1 MKKIILLEKNKAF
14 TLIEL
19 LVVVA
24 IIGILA
30 AVGVVSFS
38 GFTNAAKKN
47 VAIANYNSMV
57 KWITMQ
63 SGFCEIDSNYN
74 VAVLTWPDCKTKTNS
89 SCKSMSSNLQYAVEH
104 LDWEFA
110 CLGIQNPYNGVIHDI
125 NTGVSGN
132 FPMTINTQPGQIF
145 LGWDN
150 TTKEIVIRM
159 NTQEGGPI
167 LINKIKWKF

>member
-1 MKKIILLEKNKAF
+1 MKNKSAF

-30 AVGVVSFS
+30 TIGLVTFN
-38 GFTNAAKKN
+38 GFTDAAKKN
-47 VAIANYNSMV
+47 VAISNYNSMV

-74 VAVLTWPDCKTKTNS
+74 VAVLTWPDCNTKTNS
-89 SCKSMSSNLQYAVEH
+89 SCKWMSSNLQNAVEH

-110 CLGIQNPYNGVIHDI
+110 CIKIQNPYNGVVHDI
-125 NTGVSGN
+125 NVGVSGN
-132 FPMTINTQPGQIF
+132 GPVTINTQPGQIF
-145 LGWDN
+145 LGYDN
-150 TTKEIVIRM
+150 VSKDIIIRM

-167 LINKIKWKF
+167 LTTNIKWKF

>member
-1 MKKIILLEKNKAF
+1 MKKKGF
-14 TLIEL
+14 SLIEV

-30 AVGVVSFS
+30 AIGLVIFS

-74 VAVLTWPDCKTKTNS
+74 IAVLTWPDCNTKTNS
-89 SCKSMSSNLQYAVEH
+89 SCKWMSSNLQNAVQH

-110 CLGIQNPYNGVIHDI
+110 CLKIQNPYNGVIHDI

-132 FPMTINTQPGQIF
+132 LPITVNTQPGQIF

>member
-1 MKKIILLEKNKAF
+1 MKNKAF

-110 CLGIQNPYNGVIHDI
+110 CLGIQNPYNNVVQDI

-132 FPMTINTQPGQIF
+132 LPMTINTQPGQIF

-167 LINKIKWKF
+167 LINKIKWITICVIDPK

>member
-1 MKKIILLEKNKAF
+1 MRKKGF

-30 AVGVVSFS
+30 AVGVVSYS

-47 VAIANYNSMV
+47 VAITNYNSMV

-110 CLGIQNPYNGVIHDI
+110 CLGIQNPYNNVVHDI
-125 NTGVSGN
+125 NAGVSGN
-132 FPMTINTQPGQIF
+132 LPMTINTQPGQIF

>member
-1 MKKIILLEKNKAF
+1 MKFKDNIGF

-30 AVGVVSFS
+30 AVGIVSYS

-74 VAVLTWPDCKTKTNS
+74 VAVLTWPDCKTKQILHVS
-89 SCKSMSSNLQYAVEH
+89 R
-104 LDWEFA
+104 
-110 CLGIQNPYNGVIHDI
+110 CLLICNMPLN
-125 NTGVSGN
+125 
-132 FPMTINTQPGQIF
+132 
-145 LGWDN
+145 
-150 TTKEIVIRM
+150 
-159 NTQEGGPI
+159 I
-167 LINKIKWKF
+167 LIGNLHV

>member
-1 MKKIILLEKNKAF
+1 MKNRAF

-30 AVGVVSFS
+30 AIGLVTFS
-38 GFTNAAKKN
+38 GFTDAAKKN

-63 SGFCEIDSNYN
+63 SGLCEIDSNYN
-74 VAVLTWPDCKTKTNS
+74 VAVLTWPDCNTKTNS
-89 SCKSMSSNLQYAVEH
+89 SCKWMSSNLQNAVEH

>member
-1 MKKIILLEKNKAF
+1 MKKNNSAF

-30 AVGVVSFS
+30 AVGVVSYS
-38 GFTNAAKKN
+38 GFTSAAKKN

-74 VAVLTWPDCKTKTNS
+74 VAVLTWPDCNTKTNS
-89 SCKSMSSNLQYAVEH
+89 SCKWMSSNLQNAVEH

-110 CLGIQNPYNGVIHDI
+110 CLKIQNPYNNVIHDI

-132 FPMTINTQPGQIF
+132 GPVTVNTQPGQIF
-145 LGWDN
+145 LGYNN
-150 TTKEIVIRM
+150 TSKDIIIRM
-159 NTQEGGPI
+159 NTQDGGPI
-167 LINKIKWKF
+167 LTTNIKWKF

>member
-89 SCKSMSSNLQYAVEH
+89 SCKWMSSNLQYAVEH

>member
-1 MKKIILLEKNKAF
+1 MKNRKAF

-30 AVGVVSFS
+30 AIGLVTFS

-74 VAVLTWPDCKTKTNS
+74 VAVLTWPDCNTKTNS

-110 CLGIQNPYNGVIHDI
+110 CLGIQNPYNNVVHDI

-132 FPMTINTQPGQIF
+132 LPVTVNTQPGQIF
-145 LGWDN
+145 LGYNN
-150 TTKEIVIRM
+150 TSKDIIIRM

-167 LINKIKWKF
+167 LTTNSKRRF

>member
-1 MKKIILLEKNKAF
+1 MRKKGF

-19 LVVVA
+19 LVVVV

-30 AVGVVSFS
+30 AVGVVSYS

-47 VAIANYNSMV
+47 VAITNYNSMV

-110 CLGIQNPYNGVIHDI
+110 CLGIQNPYNNVVHDI

-132 FPMTINTQPGQIF
+132 LPMTINTQPGQIF

>member
-1 MKKIILLEKNKAF
+1 MKNKSAF

-30 AVGVVSFS
+30 TIGLVTFN
-38 GFTNAAKKN
+38 GFTDAAKKN
-47 VAIANYNSMV
+47 VAISNYNSMV

-74 VAVLTWPDCKTKTNS
+74 VAVLTWPDCNTKTNS
-89 SCKSMSSNLQYAVEH
+89 SCKWMSSNLQNAVEH

-110 CLGIQNPYNGVIHDI
+110 CLKIQNPYNGVVHDI
-125 NTGVSGN
+125 NVGVSGN
-132 FPMTINTQPGQIF
+132 GPVTINTQPGQIF
-145 LGWDN
+145 LGYDN
-150 TTKEIVIRM
+150 VSKDIIIRM

-167 LINKIKWKF
+167 LTTNIKWKF

>member
-1 MKKIILLEKNKAF
+1 MKFKDNIGF

-19 LVVVA
+19 LVVVV

-30 AVGVVSFS
+30 AVGVVSYS

-57 KWITMQ
+57 KWITIQ
-63 SGFCEIDSNYN
+63 SGFCEIDSNYY
-74 VAVLTWPDCKTKTNS
+74 VAVLTWPDCKTKTNAT
-89 SCKSMSSNLQYAVEH
+89 CKSMSSNLQYAVEH

-110 CLGIQNPYNGVIHDI
+110 CLGIQNPYNNVVHDI

-132 FPMTINTQPGQIF
+132 LPITVNTQPGQIF

>member
-1 MKKIILLEKNKAF
+1 MESKKNLNMGRAF

-30 AVGVVSFS
+30 AIGVASFN

-47 VAIANYNSMV
+47 VAITNYNSMV

-74 VAVLTWPDCKTKTNS
+74 VAVLTWPDCNTKTNS

-110 CLGIQNPYNGVIHDI
+110 CLGIQNPYNNVVHDI

-132 FPMTINTQPGQIF
+132 LPVTVNTQPGQIF
-145 LGWDN
+145 LGYNN
-150 TTKEIVIRM
+150 TSKDIIIRM

-167 LINKIKWKF
+167 LTTNIKWKF

>member
-1 MKKIILLEKNKAF
+1 MKNRKAF

-30 AVGVVSFS
+30 AIGIVSFS

-57 KWITMQ
+57 KWITIQ

-74 VAVLTWPDCKTKTNS
+74 VAVLTWPDCNTKTNS
-89 SCKSMSSNLQYAVEH
+89 SCKWMSSNLQYAVEH

-132 FPMTINTQPGQIF
+132 LPMTINTQPGQIF

>member
-1 MKKIILLEKNKAF
+1 MFLFKKKILRAF

-30 AVGVVSFS
+30 AIGVVSFS

-74 VAVLTWPDCKTKTNS
+74 VAVLTWPDCNTKTNS
-89 SCKSMSSNLQYAVEH
+89 SCRWMSSNLQNAVEH

-110 CLGIQNPYNGVIHDI
+110 CLKIQNPYNGVIHDI
-125 NTGVSGN
+125 NAGVSGN
-132 FPMTINTQPGQIF
+132 GPVTINTQPGQIF
-145 LGWDN
+145 LGYNN
-150 TTKEIVIRM
+150 TSKDIIIRM
-159 NTQEGGPI
+159 NTHEGGPI
-167 LINKIKWKF
+167 LTTNIKWKF

>member
-1 MKKIILLEKNKAF
+1 MKNKNAF

-24 IIGILA
+24 IIGTLA
-30 AVGVVSFS
+30 AIGVVSFS
-38 GFTNAAKKN
+38 GFTDAAKKN

-57 KWITMQ
+57 KWIRMQ

-74 VAVLTWPDCKTKTNS
+74 VAVLTWPDCTTRTNP
-89 SCKSMSSNLQYAVEH
+89 SCKWMSSNLEIANEYINY
-104 LDWEFA
+104 EFH
-110 CLGIQNPYNGVIHDI
+110 CLKIQNPYNKVINDI
-125 NTGVSGN
+125 NAGVSGN
-132 FPMTINTQPGQIF
+132 LPMTINTQPGQIF

>member
-1 MKKIILLEKNKAF
+1 
-14 TLIEL
+14 
-19 LVVVA
+19 
-24 IIGILA
+24 
-30 AVGVVSFS
+30 
-38 GFTNAAKKN
+38 
-47 VAIANYNSMV
+47 MV

-89 SCKSMSSNLQYAVEH
+89 SCKWMSSNLEYAVEH

-110 CLGIQNPYNGVIHDI
+110 CLKIQNPYNNVIHDI

-132 FPMTINTQPGQIF
+132 GPVTVNTQPGQIF
-145 LGWDN
+145 LGYNN
-150 TTKEIVIRM
+150 TSKDIIIRM

-167 LINKIKWKF
+167 LTTNIKWKF

>member
-1 MKKIILLEKNKAF
+1 MKFKDNIGF

-30 AVGVVSFS
+30 AIGVASFS

-89 SCKSMSSNLQYAVEH
+89 SCKWMSSNLEYAVEH

-110 CLGIQNPYNGVIHDI
+110 CLGIQNPYNNVVHDI

-132 FPMTINTQPGQIF
+132 LPVTVNTQPGQIF
-145 LGWDN
+145 LGYNHTSKD
-150 TTKEIVIRM
+150 IIIRM
-159 NTQEGGPI
+159 NTQDGGPI
-167 LINKIKWKF
+167 LTTNIKWKF

>member
-1 MKKIILLEKNKAF
+1 MKNRKAF

-30 AVGVVSFS
+30 AVGVVSYS

-74 VAVLTWPDCKTKTNS
+74 VAVLTWPDCNTKTNS
-89 SCKSMSSNLQYAVEH
+89 SCKWMSSNLQNAVEH

-110 CLGIQNPYNGVIHDI
+110 CLKIQNPYNHVIHDI

>member
-1 MKKIILLEKNKAF
+1 MKFKDNIGF

-30 AVGVVSFS
+30 AIGVVSFS

-74 VAVLTWPDCKTKTNS
+74 VAVLTWPDCNTKTNG
-89 SCKSMSSNLQYAVEH
+89 SCKPISSNLQYTVEH

-110 CLGIQNPYNGVIHDI
+110 CLGIKNPYNGVIHDI

-150 TTKEIVIRM
+150 TTKQIIIRM

-167 LINKIKWKF
+167 LTTNIKWKF

>member
-1 MKKIILLEKNKAF
+1 
-14 TLIEL
+14 
-19 LVVVA
+19 
-24 IIGILA
+24 
-30 AVGVVSFS
+30 
-38 GFTNAAKKN
+38 
-47 VAIANYNSMV
+47 
-57 KWITMQ
+57 
-63 SGFCEIDSNYN
+63 
-74 VAVLTWPDCKTKTNS
+74 
-89 SCKSMSSNLQYAVEH
+89 MSSNLQYAVEH

-110 CLGIQNPYNGVIHDI
+110 CLEIQNPYNGVIHDI

-132 FPMTINTQPGQIF
+132 LPMTINTQPGQIF

>member
-1 MKKIILLEKNKAF
+1 MKNRKAF

-30 AVGVVSFS
+30 AVGVVSYS

-110 CLGIQNPYNGVIHDI
+110 CLGIQNPYNNVVHDI

-132 FPMTINTQPGQIF
+132 LPMTINTQPGQIF

>member
-1 MKKIILLEKNKAF
+1 
-14 TLIEL
+14 
-19 LVVVA
+19 VA

-30 AVGVVSFS
+30 AVGVVSYS
-38 GFTNAAKKN
+38 GFSNAAKKN
-47 VAIANYNSMV
+47 VAITNYNSIV

-89 SCKSMSSNLQYAVEH
+89 SCKSMSSNLQYAVQH

-110 CLGIQNPYNGVIHDI
+110 CLGIQNPYNNVVHDI

-132 FPMTINTQPGQIF
+132 LPITVNTQPGQIF

>member
-1 MKKIILLEKNKAF
+1 MNAKNKAF

-24 IIGILA
+24 IIGVLA
-30 AVGVVSFS
+30 AIGVFSFS
-38 GFTNAAKKN
+38 GFTNMAKKN
-47 VAIANYNSMV
+47 VAITNYNSMV
-57 KWITMQ
+57 KWIKLQ

-74 VAVLTWPDCKTKTNS
+74 VPVLTWPNCNTKTNS
-89 SCKSMSSNLQYAVEH
+89 SCKFMSSNLQHAVEH

-110 CLGIQNPYNGVIHDI
+110 CQKIQNPYNNVVHDFNVGI
-125 NTGVSGN
+125 SGN
-132 FPMTINTQPGQIF
+132 FPMTVNTQPGQIF

-167 LINKIKWKF
+167 LVNKIKWNF

>member
-1 MKKIILLEKNKAF
+1 MKFKDNFGF

-30 AVGVVSFS
+30 AVGLVTFS

-74 VAVLTWPDCKTKTNS
+74 VAVLTWPDCNTKTNS

-110 CLGIQNPYNGVIHDI
+110 CLVIQNPYNNVVHDI

-132 FPMTINTQPGQIF
+132 LPVTVNTQPGQIF
-145 LGWDN
+145 LGYNN
-150 TTKEIVIRM
+150 TSKDIIIRM

-167 LINKIKWKF
+167 LTTNIKWKF

>member
-1 MKKIILLEKNKAF
+1 MKNRKAF

-30 AVGVVSFS
+30 AIGIVSFS
-38 GFTNAAKKN
+38 RFTNAAKKN

-74 VAVLTWPDCKTKTNS
+74 VAVLTWPDCNTKTNS
-89 SCKSMSSNLQYAVEH
+89 SCKWMSSNLQNAVEH

-110 CLGIQNPYNGVIHDI
+110 CLKIQNPYNNVIHDI

-132 FPMTINTQPGQIF
+132 GPVTVNTQPGQIF
-145 LGWDN
+145 LGYNN
-150 TTKEIVIRM
+150 TSKDIIIRM
-159 NTQEGGPI
+159 NAQEGGPI
-167 LINKIKWKF
+167 QTTNIKWKF

>member
-30 AVGVVSFS
+30 AVGIVSFS
-38 GFTNAAKKN
+38 GFTNTAKKN

-89 SCKSMSSNLQYAVEH
+89 SCKWMSSNLEYAVEH

-110 CLGIQNPYNGVIHDI
+110 CLGIQNPYNNVVHDI

-132 FPMTINTQPGQIF
+132 LPVTVNTQPGQIF

>member
-1 MKKIILLEKNKAF
+1 MKKKGF
-14 TLIEL
+14 SLIEL

-30 AVGVVSFS
+30 AIGLVIFS

-110 CLGIQNPYNGVIHDI
+110 CLGLQNPYNNVVHDI
-125 NTGVSGN
+125 NAGVSGN
-132 FPMTINTQPGQIF
+132 LPITVNTQPGQIF

>member
-1 MKKIILLEKNKAF
+1 MKDKINFGF

-30 AVGVVSFS
+30 AVGVVSYS

-74 VAVLTWPDCKTKTNS
+74 VAVLTWPDCNTKTNS
-89 SCKSMSSNLQYAVEH
+89 SGKWMSSNLQYAVEH

>member
-1 MKKIILLEKNKAF
+1 
-14 TLIEL
+14 
-19 LVVVA
+19 
-24 IIGILA
+24 
-30 AVGVVSFS
+30 
-38 GFTNAAKKN
+38 
-47 VAIANYNSMV
+47 MV

-110 CLGIQNPYNGVIHDI
+110 CLGIQNPYNNVVHDI

-132 FPMTINTQPGQIF
+132 LPITVNTQPGQIF
-145 LGWDN
+145 LGYNN
-150 TTKEIVIRM
+150 TSKDIIIRM

-167 LINKIKWKF
+167 LTTNIKWKF

>member
-1 MKKIILLEKNKAF
+1 MRKKGF

-19 LVVVA
+19 LVVVV

-30 AVGVVSFS
+30 AAGVVSYS

-47 VAIANYNSMV
+47 VAITNYNSMV

-89 SCKSMSSNLQYAVEH
+89 SCKSMSSNLQYAVQH

-110 CLGIQNPYNGVIHDI
+110 CLGIQNPYNNVVHDI

-132 FPMTINTQPGQIF
+132 LPITVNTQPGQIF

>member
-1 MKKIILLEKNKAF
+1 
-14 TLIEL
+14 
-19 LVVVA
+19 
-24 IIGILA
+24 
-30 AVGVVSFS
+30 
-38 GFTNAAKKN
+38 
-47 VAIANYNSMV
+47 MV

-110 CLGIQNPYNGVIHDI
+110 CLGIQNPYNNVVHDI

>member
-30 AVGVVSFS
+30 AIGLVTFS

-74 VAVLTWPDCKTKTNS
+74 VAVLTWPDCNTKTNS

-110 CLGIQNPYNGVIHDI
+110 CLGIKNPYNNVVHDI

-132 FPMTINTQPGQIF
+132 LPVTVNTQPGQIF
-145 LGWDN
+145 LGYNN
-150 TTKEIVIRM
+150 TSKDIIIRM
-159 NTQEGGPI
+159 NTRRTAVQ
-167 LINKIKWKF
+167 F

>member
-1 MKKIILLEKNKAF
+1 MKKIVLLKKNKAF

-30 AVGVVSFS
+30 AIGLVTFS

-89 SCKSMSSNLQYAVEH
+89 SCKWMSSNLQYAVEH

>member
-1 MKKIILLEKNKAF
+1 MRYKAF

-19 LVVVA
+19 LVVVV

-30 AVGVVSFS
+30 AAGVVSYS
-38 GFTNAAKKN
+38 GITNAAKKN
-47 VAIANYNSMV
+47 VAITNYNSMV

-74 VAVLTWPDCKTKTNS
+74 VAVLTWPDCNTKTNS
-89 SCKSMSSNLQYAVEH
+89 SCKSMSSNLQNAVEH

-110 CLGIQNPYNGVIHDI
+110 CLKIQNPYNNVIHDI

-132 FPMTINTQPGQIF
+132 GPVTVNTQPGQIF
-145 LGWDN
+145 LGYNN
-150 TTKEIVIRM
+150 TSKDIIIRM
-159 NTQEGGPI
+159 NAQEGGPI
-167 LINKIKWKF
+167 LTTNIKWKF

>member
-1 MKKIILLEKNKAF
+1 MKKKGF
-14 TLIEL
+14 SLIEL

-30 AVGVVSFS
+30 AIGLVIFS

-89 SCKSMSSNLQYAVEH
+89 SCKSMSSNLQYAVQH

-110 CLGIQNPYNGVIHDI
+110 CLGIQNPYNNVVHDI

-132 FPMTINTQPGQIF
+132 LPITVNTQPGQIF